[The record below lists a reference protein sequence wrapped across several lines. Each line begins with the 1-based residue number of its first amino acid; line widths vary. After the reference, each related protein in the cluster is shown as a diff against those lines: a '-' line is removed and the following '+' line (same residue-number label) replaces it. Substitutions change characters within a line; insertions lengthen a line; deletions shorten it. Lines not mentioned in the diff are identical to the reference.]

1 MKQRYILYFRTCFSE
16 GDKLSMKKKAIII
29 GAGPA
34 GLTAAYELLLRT
46 DIQPIVLEKSTDIGG
61 LCKTVKYR
69 GNRMDIGGHRFFSK
83 SDRVMQWWL
92 NILPLEYKADR
103 DITIQYQQKSR
114 PLDISNFPVSRDA
127 NDENVMLVRNRISRI
142 FYLRKFFSYPL
153 SFSTDTIRKLG
164 VSKLVKIGMS
174 YLKSRLFPRKEEKTL
189 EDFFINR
196 FGKELYNTFFKDY
209 TEKVWGVPCNTI
221 PAEWGAQRV
230 KGLSIGKAVL
240 HALQNIVPG
249 KKDESITQ
257 KNKQTSLIERFLYPK
272 YGPGQLWEEVAKI
285 VQEKGGEIH
294 FSMDVTKINHDNKAV
309 TSIEAVNSITGN
321 LELFEGD
328 FFFSSMPVNELI
340 NGFTPAAPAAVVSVA
355 KGLQYRDFITVG
367 LLLKKL
373 KVKNDDPGDQ
383 GLIKD
388 SWIYM
393 QEQSVK
399 IGRLQIF
406 NNWSPYL
413 VKDAE
418 TVWLGLEYFCR
429 VGDELWSMPDSV
441 FIQFAIAELA
451 GLGFIDKED
460 VLDSTIVRME
470 KTYPAYFGAY
480 ERFDVIRKY
489 TDSFA
494 NLFLVG
500 RNGMHKYN
508 NSDHSMLT
516 AMTAVDNI
524 VAEIESKENIW
535 AINTE
540 QEYHETQEQVE

>member
-1 MKQRYILYFRTCFSE
+1 
-16 GDKLSMKKKAIII
+16 MKKKAIII

-34 GLTAAYELLLRT
+34 GLTAAYELLTRT
-46 DIQPIVLEKSTDIGG
+46 DIHPVIIERSADIGG
-61 LCKTVKYR
+61 LCKTVNYK

-83 SDRVMQWWL
+83 SDRVMRWWL
-92 NILPLEYKADR
+92 NILPIDSQAGEN
-103 DITIQYQQKSR
+103 ITIRYQQQSR
-114 PLDISNFPVSRDA
+114 PLDVAALQSHSQTD
-127 NDENVMLVRNRISRI
+127 DDKVMLVRNRLSRI
-142 FYLRKFFSYPL
+142 FYLKKFFNYPL
-153 SFSTDTIRKLG
+153 SLSVDTIRKLG
-164 VSKLVKIGMS
+164 LAKMGRIGFS
-174 YLKSRLFPRKEEKTL
+174 YLKSRMFPRKEEKTL

-196 FGKELYNTFFKDY
+196 FGNELYTTFFKDY

-240 HALQNIVPG
+240 HAVQSWFPN
-249 KKDESITQ
+249 KKDSSIEQ
-257 KNKQTSLIERFLYPK
+257 KNQQTSLIERFLYPK
-272 YGPGQLWEEVAKI
+272 YGPGQLWEEVAGI

-294 FSMDVTKINHDNKAV
+294 FSAQVTRINHDNGKIIS
-309 TSIEAVNSITGN
+309 TEALNEQTGHKTVY
-321 LELFEGD
+321 EGD
-328 FFFSSMPVNELI
+328 YFFSSMPVNELI
-340 NGFTPAAPAAVVSVA
+340 NGFDPKPPQDVLAVA
-355 KGLQYRDFITVG
+355 NGLQYRDFITVG
-367 LLLKKL
+367 LLLKNLTIKTGE
-373 KVKNDDPGDQ
+373 DSGT

-393 QEQSVK
+393 QEKSVK

-413 VKDAE
+413 VKDPE
-418 TVWLGLEYFCR
+418 TVWLGLEYFCH
-429 VGDELWSMPDSV
+429 VGDELWSMTDDA
-441 FIQFAIAELA
+441 FMQFAINELESI
-451 GLGFIDKED
+451 GFIDKSD

-480 ERFDVIRKY
+480 ERFDIIRKY
-489 TDSFA
+489 TDSFP

-524 VAEIESKENIW
+524 VNGIQSKDNIW
-535 AINTE
+535 SINTE
-540 QEYHETQEQVE
+540 QEYHEIQEQVE